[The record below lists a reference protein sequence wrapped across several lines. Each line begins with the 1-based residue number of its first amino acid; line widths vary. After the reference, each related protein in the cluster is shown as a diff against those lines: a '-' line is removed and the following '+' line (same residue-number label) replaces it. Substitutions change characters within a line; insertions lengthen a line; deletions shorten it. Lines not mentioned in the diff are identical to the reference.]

1 MRMRRETLEKRTGMN
16 PVEVQ
21 TYLSR
26 TARLAI
32 SEGKKVVRVSRVTTD
47 DKLRTRR
54 IIDEVVIS

>member
-47 DKLRTRR
+47 DKLRARR

>member
-1 MRMRRETLEKRTGMN
+1 MRLRRESLEKRTGMT

-26 TARLAI
+26 TARLAS

-47 DKLRTRR
+47 TKLRVRR
-54 IIDEVVIS
+54 VIDEVVIS

>member
-47 DKLRTRR
+47 NKLRARR

>member
-1 MRMRRETLEKRTGMN
+1 MRLRRESLEKRTGMT

-26 TARLAI
+26 TARLAA

-47 DKLRTRR
+47 TKLRVRR
-54 IIDEVVIS
+54 VIDEVVIS